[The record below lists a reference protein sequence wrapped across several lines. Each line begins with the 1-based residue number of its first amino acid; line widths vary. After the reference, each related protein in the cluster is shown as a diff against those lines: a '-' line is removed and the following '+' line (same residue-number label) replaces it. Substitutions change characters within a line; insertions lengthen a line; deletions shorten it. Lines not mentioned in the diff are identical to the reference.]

1 MLNIKI
7 YVKIICDYFFSKS
20 KFILII
26 FLVFFIFTK
35 QSYSN
40 EFDKISACAGVVMG
54 DGAAE
59 LRDLKNEINFDNAF
73 ELAIKAFYG
82 EGLTKP
88 RSNEDIIIA
97 ESIIAS
103 NVDKIYIQPEWTAE
117 VYEDVIRCY
126 RILGLKVLEK
136 SDLIKNN
143 INMINK
149 YLNKYKARL
158 IRMINAG

>member
-1 MLNIKI
+1 MIN
-7 YVKIICDYFFSKS
+7 FFLKSKS
-20 KFILII
+20 ILII
-26 FLVFFIFTK
+26 FLISFIFSK

-40 EFDKISACAGVVMG
+40 EFDNISACAGVVMG

-59 LRDLKNEINFDNAF
+59 LRDLQNEKNFDNAF

-82 EGLTKP
+82 EGLSNP
-88 RSNEDIIIA
+88 RSNEDIVIA
-97 ESIIAS
+97 ENIIAS
-103 NVDKIYIQPEWTAE
+103 NVDKIYMQPEWTAE
-117 VYEDVIRCY
+117 VYEEVIRCY

-143 INMINK
+143 IDMINQ

-158 IRMINAG
+158 KRMINAG